1 MMLSRSLAL
10 LDRTTTAL
18 FALTIL
24 FSFCGLFLAPFGQSI
39 QSNLLAVTGIFGL
52 LNYFVGKQRDV
63 GLKDRRILWGLLVYA
78 AMIFINR
85 LIHGDQY
92 GVMRGLFYVVV
103 FALMMPR
110 KPSLLVLGYLAI
122 VLGGMG
128 LGILSIWQYQHGIA
142 RVEGF
147 TNAILFSQAALTL
160 AILNWFVFQQKQL
173 PGWLRGGSLFG
184 LIAAL
189 FALYLSQSRGV
200 WLAFGII
207 LAYVICYKAYF
218 KPWKYIAVAI
228 LCTATTGA
236 IYQTNQ
242 LVQVRVAEAVSD
254 LNSAEKGSY
263 DSSWGLRVIAWQSA
277 WLGFLDSPVAGV
289 GTDGFDALKISQVRN
304 ELVPASI
311 LNPVL
316 THAHNQ
322 YMQNLV
328 VRGSIGFIALVIFLG
343 LPIYLAANNI
353 SRISA
358 GVLVPLAF
366 AINSLSD
373 VPFEHQGVLYLYTLS
388 LVFIWFAHESKK
400 DTRTS

>member
-24 FSFCGLFLAPFGQSI
+24 FSFCGLFLAPAGQSI

-78 AMIFINR
+78 AMIFANR

-110 KPSLLVLGYLAI
+110 KPILLMLGYLAI

-160 AILNWFVFQQKQL
+160 AILNWFVFQQRRL
-173 PGWLRGGSLFG
+173 SGWFRRGALVG

-200 WLAFGII
+200 WLAFGVI

-218 KPWKYIAVAI
+218 KPWKYVAVAI

-236 IYQTNQ
+236 IYHTNQ

-254 LNSAEKGSY
+254 INSAEKGSY

-289 GTDGFDALKISQVRN
+289 GTDGFDALKQTQVNNHQISPLIFHPA
-304 ELVPASI
+304 LVHS
-311 LNPVL
+311 
-316 THAHNQ
+316 HNQ

-328 VRGSIGFIALVIFLG
+328 VRGSIGFVALVIFLG
-343 LPIYLAANNI
+343 LPLYFAAKNI
-353 SRISA
+353 NRISA

-388 LVFIWFAHESKK
+388 LVFIWFAHEFEK
-400 DTRTS
+400 DTCTS

>member
-1 MMLSRSLAL
+1 MLSRSLVL
-10 LDRTTTAL
+10 LDKVTTAL
-18 FALTIL
+18 FGLTII
-24 FSFCGLFLAPFGQSI
+24 FAFCGLFLVPAGQSM

-52 LNYFVGKQRDV
+52 LNYSVGKQQDV
-63 GLKDRRILWGLLVYA
+63 GLRDRRILWGLLVYA
-78 AMIFINR
+78 VMIFVNR

-92 GVMRGLFYVVV
+92 GVMRGLFYVAV

-110 KPSLLVLGYLAI
+110 KPVLLMLGYLAI

-128 LGILSIWQYQHGIA
+128 LGILSIWQYQHGIV

-160 AILNWFVFQQKQL
+160 AILNWFVFQQRRL
-173 PGWLRGGSLFG
+173 HGWLRGGALVG
-184 LIAAL
+184 LLAAL
-189 FALYLSQSRGV
+189 LALYLSQSRGV
-200 WLAFGII
+200 WLAFGVI
-207 LAYVICYKAYF
+207 LAYVISYKAYF
-218 KPWKYIAVAI
+218 KPWKYIVVAV
-228 LCTATTGA
+228 LCMVTTGA

-242 LVQVRVAEAVSD
+242 LVQIRVAEAVSD
-254 LNSAEKGSY
+254 LQSAEKGSY
-263 DSSWGLRVIAWQSA
+263 ESSWGLRMIAWQSA

-289 GTDGFDALKISQVRN
+289 GTDGFNALKQTQIDNHQISPLIFHPA
-304 ELVPASI
+304 LVHS
-311 LNPVL
+311 
-316 THAHNQ
+316 HNQ

-343 LPIYLAANNI
+343 LPLYLAANNLN
-353 SRISA
+353 RISA

-388 LVFIWFAHESKK
+388 LVFIWFAHELKE

>member
-1 MMLSRSLAL
+1 MPSKRSIEL
-10 LDRTTTAL
+10 LDRITTAL
-18 FALTIL
+18 FGLTII

-78 AMIFINR
+78 AMIFVNR

-92 GVMRGLFYVVV
+92 GVMRGLFYVLV

-110 KPSLLVLGYLAI
+110 KPILLVLGYLAI

-160 AILNWFVFQQKQL
+160 VILNWFVFQQERL
-173 PGWLRGGSLFG
+173 PGWLRGGG
-184 LIAAL
+184 LVGLMAAL

-200 WLAFGII
+200 WLAFGVI

-228 LCTATTGA
+228 LCMATTGA
-236 IYQTNQ
+236 IYHTNQ
-242 LVQVRVAEAVSD
+242 LVQVRIAEAVSD
-254 LNSAEKGSY
+254 LQSAEKGSY
-263 DSSWGLRVIAWQSA
+263 ESSWGLRVIAWQSA
-277 WLGFLDSPVAGV
+277 WLGFLDSPVVGV
-289 GTDGFDALKISQVRN
+289 GTDGFDELKRKQVNEHQISQ
-304 ELVPASI
+304 LIFHPSLAHS
-311 LNPVL
+311 
-316 THAHNQ
+316 HNQ

-343 LPIYLAANNI
+343 LPLYLAANNI

-366 AINSLSD
+366 AVNSLSD

-388 LVFIWFAHESKK
+388 LVFIWFVHESKK
-400 DTRTS
+400 DTCTS

>member
-1 MMLSRSLAL
+1 MPIRCLYL

-18 FALTIL
+18 FALTII
-24 FSFCGLFLAPFGQSI
+24 FSFCGLFLVPAGQSI
-39 QSNLLAVTGIFGL
+39 ESNLLAVTGIFGL
-52 LNYFVGKQRDV
+52 LNYFVGKRQDV
-63 GLKDRRILWGLLVYA
+63 GLKDRRILWGLMVYA
-78 AMIFINR
+78 AMIFVNR

-92 GVMRGLFYVVV
+92 GVMRGLFYVVI
-103 FALMMPR
+103 FALIMPR
-110 KPSLLVLGYLAI
+110 KPILLMLGYLAI

-160 AILNWFVFQQKQL
+160 AILNWFVFQQGRL
-173 PGWLRGGSLFG
+173 SRWLRGGALVG
-184 LIAAL
+184 LLAAL

-200 WLAFGII
+200 WLAFGAI
-207 LAYVICYKAYF
+207 LAYIICYKAYF
-218 KPWKYIAVAI
+218 KPWKYAVVAV
-228 LCTATTGA
+228 LCMATTGA

-242 LVQVRVAEAVSD
+242 LVQVRIAEAVSD
-254 LNSAEKGSY
+254 IKSAENGSY

-277 WLGFLDSPVAGV
+277 WLGFLDSPLAGV
-289 GTDGFDALKISQVRN
+289 GTNGFDALKRIQAESGAVSPFILSS
-304 ELVPASI
+304 ELAHV
-311 LNPVL
+311 
-316 THAHNQ
+316 HNQ

-328 VRGSIGFIALVIFLG
+328 IRGSVGFLALVIFLG
-343 LPIYLAANNI
+343 LPLYLAAKNI
-353 SRISA
+353 NRISA

-388 LVFIWFAHESKK
+388 LVFIWFSHEFKK
-400 DTRTS
+400 DTCTS

>member
-1 MMLSRSLAL
+1 MLSKSLAL

-78 AMIFINR
+78 AMIFVNR

-110 KPSLLVLGYLAI
+110 KPILLVLCYLAI

-200 WLAFGII
+200 WLAFGVI

-218 KPWKYIAVAI
+218 KPWKYIAVAV
-228 LCTATTGA
+228 LCMATTGA

-289 GTDGFDALKISQVRN
+289 GTDGFDALKLSQVRN

-343 LPIYLAANNI
+343 LPLYLAANNI

>member
-1 MMLSRSLAL
+1 MLSRSLAL

-78 AMIFINR
+78 AMIFVNR

-92 GVMRGLFYVVV
+92 GVMRGLFYVLV

-110 KPSLLVLGYLAI
+110 KPILLMLGYLAI

-173 PGWLRGGSLFG
+173 PRWLRGGSLVG
-184 LIAAL
+184 LMAAL

-200 WLAFGII
+200 WLAFGVI
-207 LAYVICYKAYF
+207 LAYIICYKAYF
-218 KPWKYIAVAI
+218 KPWKYIAVAV
-228 LCTATTGA
+228 LCMATTGA

-254 LNSAEKGSY
+254 LNSAEKGLY

-343 LPIYLAANNI
+343 LPLYLAANNI
-353 SRISA
+353 SWISA

-388 LVFIWFAHESKK
+388 LVFIWFAHEFKK

>member
-1 MMLSRSLAL
+1 MMLSKSLAL

-78 AMIFINR
+78 AMIFVNR

-110 KPSLLVLGYLAI
+110 KPILLVLGYLAI

-160 AILNWFVFQQKQL
+160 AILNWFVFQQRQL
-173 PGWLRGGSLFG
+173 PEWLRGGSLVG
-184 LIAAL
+184 LMAAL

-200 WLAFGII
+200 WLAFGVI

-218 KPWKYIAVAI
+218 KPWKYIAVAV
-228 LCTATTGA
+228 LCMATTGA

-254 LNSAEKGSY
+254 LNSAEKGLY

-343 LPIYLAANNI
+343 LPLYLAANNI

-388 LVFIWFAHESKK
+388 LVFIWFAHEFKK
-400 DTRTS
+400 DTCTS

>member
-85 LIHGDQY
+85 FIHGDQY

-343 LPIYLAANNI
+343 LPLYLAANNI

-388 LVFIWFAHESKK
+388 LVFIWFAHEFKK

>member
-110 KPSLLVLGYLAI
+110 KPILLVLGYLAI

-173 PGWLRGGSLFG
+173 PGWLRGGSLLG

-218 KPWKYIAVAI
+218 KPWKYIAVAV
-228 LCTATTGA
+228 LCMATTGA

-277 WLGFLDSPVAGV
+277 WLGFLDSPAIGV
-289 GTDGFDALKISQVRN
+289 GTNGFDELKQKQVNNHQISQ
-304 ELVPASI
+304 LIFHPSLAHS
-311 LNPVL
+311 
-316 THAHNQ
+316 HNQ

-343 LPIYLAANNI
+343 LPLYLAANNI

-388 LVFIWFAHESKK
+388 LVFIWFAHEFKK

>member
-1 MMLSRSLAL
+1 MLSRSLVL
-10 LDRTTTAL
+10 LDKVTTAL
-18 FALTIL
+18 FGLTII
-24 FSFCGLFLAPFGQSI
+24 FAFCGLFLVPAGQSM

-63 GLKDRRILWGLLVYA
+63 GLRERRILWGLLVYA
-78 AMIFINR
+78 VMIFVNR

-92 GVMRGLFYVVV
+92 GVMRGLFYVAV
-103 FALMMPR
+103 FALMVPR
-110 KPSLLVLGYLAI
+110 KPVLLMLGYLAI

-128 LGILSIWQYQHGIA
+128 LGILSIWQYHHGIV

-160 AILNWFVFQQKQL
+160 AILNWFVFQQKRL
-173 PGWLRGGSLFG
+173 PRWLRGGSLVG
-184 LIAAL
+184 LMAAL

-200 WLAFGII
+200 WLAFGVI

-218 KPWKYIAVAI
+218 KPWKYIAVAV
-228 LCTATTGA
+228 LCMATTGA

-289 GTDGFDALKISQVRN
+289 GTDGFNALKQTQIDNHQISPLIFHPA
-304 ELVPASI
+304 LVHS
-311 LNPVL
+311 
-316 THAHNQ
+316 HNQ

-343 LPIYLAANNI
+343 LPLYLAANNLN
-353 SRISA
+353 RISA

-388 LVFIWFAHESKK
+388 LVFIWFAHELKK

>member
-1 MMLSRSLAL
+1 MLSRSLVL
-10 LDRTTTAL
+10 LDKVTTAL
-18 FALTIL
+18 FGLTII
-24 FSFCGLFLAPFGQSI
+24 FAFCGLFLVPAGQSM

-63 GLKDRRILWGLLVYA
+63 GLRDRRILWGLLVYA
-78 AMIFINR
+78 VMIFVNR

-92 GVMRGLFYVVV
+92 GVMRGLFYVAV

-110 KPSLLVLGYLAI
+110 KPVLLMLGYLAI

-128 LGILSIWQYQHGIA
+128 LGILSIWQYQHGIV

-160 AILNWFVFQQKQL
+160 AILNWFVCQQRQL
-173 PGWLRGGSLFG
+173 PGWLRGGSLVG
-184 LIAAL
+184 LMAAL

-200 WLAFGII
+200 WLAFGVI

-218 KPWKYIAVAI
+218 KPWKYIAVAV
-228 LCTATTGA
+228 LCMATTGA

-289 GTDGFDALKISQVRN
+289 GTDGFNALKQTQIDNHQISPLIFHPA
-304 ELVPASI
+304 LVHS
-311 LNPVL
+311 
-316 THAHNQ
+316 HNQ

-343 LPIYLAANNI
+343 LPLYLAANNLN
-353 SRISA
+353 RISA

-388 LVFIWFAHESKK
+388 LVFIWFAHELKK
-400 DTRTS
+400 DIRTS

>member
-1 MMLSRSLAL
+1 MMLSRSLVL
-10 LDRTTTAL
+10 LDKVTTAL
-18 FALTIL
+18 FGLTII
-24 FSFCGLFLAPFGQSI
+24 FAFCGLFLVPAGQSM

-52 LNYFVGKQRDV
+52 FNYFVGKQRDV
-63 GLKDRRILWGLLVYA
+63 GLRDRRILWGLLVYA
-78 AMIFINR
+78 VMIFVNR

-92 GVMRGLFYVVV
+92 GVMRGLFYVAV

-110 KPSLLVLGYLAI
+110 KPVLLMLGYLAI

-128 LGILSIWQYQHGIA
+128 LGILSIWQYQHGIV

-160 AILNWFVFQQKQL
+160 AILNWFVCQQRQL
-173 PGWLRGGSLFG
+173 PGWLRGGSLVG
-184 LIAAL
+184 LMAAL

-200 WLAFGII
+200 WLAFGVI

-218 KPWKYIAVAI
+218 KPWKYIAVAV
-228 LCTATTGA
+228 LCMATTGA

-289 GTDGFDALKISQVRN
+289 GTDGFNALKQTQIDNHQISPLIFHPA
-304 ELVPASI
+304 LVHS
-311 LNPVL
+311 
-316 THAHNQ
+316 HNQ

-343 LPIYLAANNI
+343 LPLYLAANNLN
-353 SRISA
+353 RISA

-388 LVFIWFAHESKK
+388 LVFIWFAHELKK

>member
-1 MMLSRSLAL
+1 
-10 LDRTTTAL
+10 TTTAL

-24 FSFCGLFLAPFGQSI
+24 FSFCGLFLAPAGQSI

-78 AMIFINR
+78 TMIFANR

-110 KPSLLVLGYLAI
+110 KPILLMLGYLAI

-160 AILNWFVFQQKQL
+160 AILNWFVFQQRRL
-173 PGWLRGGSLFG
+173 SGWFRRGALVG

-200 WLAFGII
+200 WLAFGVI

-218 KPWKYIAVAI
+218 KPWKYVAVAI
-228 LCTATTGA
+228 LCTASTGA

-254 LNSAEKGSY
+254 INSAEKGSY

-289 GTDGFDALKISQVRN
+289 GTDGFDALKQTQVNNHQISPLIFHPA
-304 ELVPASI
+304 LVHS
-311 LNPVL
+311 
-316 THAHNQ
+316 HNQ

-328 VRGSIGFIALVIFLG
+328 VRGGIGFVALVIFLG
-343 LPIYLAANNI
+343 LPLYFAAKNI
-353 SRISA
+353 NRISA

-388 LVFIWFAHESKK
+388 LVFIWFAHEFEK
-400 DTRTS
+400 DTCTS

>member
-1 MMLSRSLAL
+1 MMLSRSLVL
-10 LDRTTTAL
+10 LDKVTTAL
-18 FALTIL
+18 FGLTII
-24 FSFCGLFLAPFGQSI
+24 FAFCGLFLVPAGQSM

-63 GLKDRRILWGLLVYA
+63 GLRERRILWGLLVYA
-78 AMIFINR
+78 VMIFVNR

-92 GVMRGLFYVVV
+92 GVMRGLFYVAV
-103 FALMMPR
+103 FALMVPR
-110 KPSLLVLGYLAI
+110 KPVLLMLGYLAI

-128 LGILSIWQYQHGIA
+128 LGILSIWQYHHGIV

-160 AILNWFVFQQKQL
+160 AILNWFVFQQKRL
-173 PGWLRGGSLFG
+173 PRWLRGGSLVG
-184 LIAAL
+184 LMAAL

-200 WLAFGII
+200 WLAFGVI

-218 KPWKYIAVAI
+218 KPWKYIAVAV
-228 LCTATTGA
+228 LCMATTGA

-289 GTDGFDALKISQVRN
+289 GTDGFNALKQTQIDNHQISPLIFHPA
-304 ELVPASI
+304 LVHS
-311 LNPVL
+311 
-316 THAHNQ
+316 HNQ

-343 LPIYLAANNI
+343 LPLYLAANNLN
-353 SRISA
+353 RISA

-388 LVFIWFAHESKK
+388 LVFIWFAHELKK

>member
-1 MMLSRSLAL
+1 MLSRSLAL

-110 KPSLLVLGYLAI
+110 KPILLVLGYLAI

-173 PGWLRGGSLFG
+173 PGWLRGGSLLG

-218 KPWKYIAVAI
+218 KPWKYIAVAV
-228 LCTATTGA
+228 LCMATTGA

-277 WLGFLDSPVAGV
+277 WLGFLDSPAIGV
-289 GTDGFDALKISQVRN
+289 GTNGFDELKQKQVNNHQISQ
-304 ELVPASI
+304 LIFHPSLAHS
-311 LNPVL
+311 
-316 THAHNQ
+316 HNQ

-343 LPIYLAANNI
+343 LPLYLAANNI

-388 LVFIWFAHESKK
+388 LVFIWFAHEFKK

>member
-1 MMLSRSLAL
+1 MLSRSLAL

-78 AMIFINR
+78 AMIFVNR

-110 KPSLLVLGYLAI
+110 KPILLVLSYLAI

-173 PGWLRGGSLFG
+173 PGWLRGGSLVG

-207 LAYVICYKAYF
+207 LTYVICYKAYF

-254 LNSAEKGSY
+254 LNSAEKGLY

-343 LPIYLAANNI
+343 LPLYLAANNI

-388 LVFIWFAHESKK
+388 LVFIWFSHESKK

>member
-1 MMLSRSLAL
+1 M
-10 LDRTTTAL
+10 
-18 FALTIL
+18 
-24 FSFCGLFLAPFGQSI
+24 
-39 QSNLLAVTGIFGL
+39 
-52 LNYFVGKQRDV
+52 
-63 GLKDRRILWGLLVYA
+63 
-78 AMIFINR
+78 
-85 LIHGDQY
+85 
-92 GVMRGLFYVVV
+92 
-103 FALMMPR
+103 
-110 KPSLLVLGYLAI
+110 
-122 VLGGMG
+122 
-128 LGILSIWQYQHGIA
+128 
-142 RVEGF
+142 VE
-147 TNAILFSQAALTL
+147 
-160 AILNWFVFQQKQL
+160 
-173 PGWLRGGSLFG
+173 GGSLVG
-184 LIAAL
+184 LMAAL

-200 WLAFGII
+200 WLAFGVI

-218 KPWKYIAVAI
+218 KPWKYIAVAV
-228 LCTATTGA
+228 LCMATTGA

-254 LNSAEKGSY
+254 LNSAEKGLY

-343 LPIYLAANNI
+343 LPLYLAANNI

-388 LVFIWFAHESKK
+388 LVFIWFAHEFKK
-400 DTRTS
+400 DTCTS

>member
-1 MMLSRSLAL
+1 MPSKRSIEL
-10 LDRTTTAL
+10 LDRITTAL
-18 FALTIL
+18 FGLTII

-78 AMIFINR
+78 AMIFVNR

-110 KPSLLVLGYLAI
+110 KPILLVLGYLAI

-128 LGILSIWQYQHGIA
+128 LGILSIWQYLHGIA

-160 AILNWFVFQQKQL
+160 AILNWFVFQQRQL

-184 LIAAL
+184 LMAAL

-200 WLAFGII
+200 WLAFGVI

-228 LCTATTGA
+228 LCMATTGA
-236 IYQTNQ
+236 IYHTNQ
-242 LVQVRVAEAVSD
+242 LVQVRIAEAVSD
-254 LNSAEKGSY
+254 LQSAEKGSY
-263 DSSWGLRVIAWQSA
+263 ESSWGLRVIAWQSA

-316 THAHNQ
+316 THSHNQ

-343 LPIYLAANNI
+343 LPLHLAANNI

-366 AINSLSD
+366 AVNSLSD

-388 LVFIWFAHESKK
+388 LVFIWFVHESKK
-400 DTRTS
+400 DTCTS

>member
-1 MMLSRSLAL
+1 MLSRSLAL

-78 AMIFINR
+78 AMIFVNR

-110 KPSLLVLGYLAI
+110 KPVLLMLGYLAI

-128 LGILSIWQYQHGIA
+128 LGILSVWQYQHGIA

-160 AILNWFVFQQKQL
+160 AILNWFVFQQRQL
-173 PGWLRGGSLFG
+173 PGWLRGGSLAG
-184 LIAAL
+184 LMAAL

-200 WLAFGII
+200 WLAFGVI

-236 IYQTNQ
+236 IYHTNQ

-254 LNSAEKGSY
+254 LQSAEKGSY
-263 DSSWGLRVIAWQSA
+263 ESSWGLRVIAWQSA
-277 WLGFLDSPVAGV
+277 WLGFLDSPVVGV
-289 GTDGFDALKISQVRN
+289 GTDGFDELKQKQVNNHQISQ
-304 ELVPASI
+304 LI
-311 LNPVL
+311 LHPSL
-316 THAHNQ
+316 AHSHNQ

-328 VRGSIGFIALVIFLG
+328 IRGSIGFIALVLFLG
-343 LPIYLAANNI
+343 LPLYLAANNI

-400 DTRTS
+400 DTCTS

>member
-1 MMLSRSLAL
+1 MLSRSLAL
-10 LDRTTTAL
+10 LDRTTIAL
-18 FALTIL
+18 FALTII
-24 FSFCGLFLAPFGQSI
+24 FSFGGLFLVPFGQSI

-78 AMIFINR
+78 AMIFVNR

-110 KPSLLVLGYLAI
+110 KPILLVLGYLAI

-128 LGILSIWQYQHGIA
+128 LGILSIWQYLHGIA

-160 AILNWFVFQQKQL
+160 AILNWFVFQQRQL

-184 LIAAL
+184 LMAAL

-200 WLAFGII
+200 WLAFGVI

-228 LCTATTGA
+228 LCMATTGA
-236 IYQTNQ
+236 IYHTNQ
-242 LVQVRVAEAVSD
+242 LVQVRIAEAVSD
-254 LNSAEKGSY
+254 LQSAEKGSY
-263 DSSWGLRVIAWQSA
+263 ESSWGLRVIAWQSA
-277 WLGFLDSPVAGV
+277 WLGFLDSPVVGV
-289 GTDGFDALKISQVRN
+289 GTDGFDALKQAQVAN
-304 ELVPASI
+304 NLVSPLIFHPA
-311 LNPVL
+311 LA
-316 THAHNQ
+316 HAHSQ
-322 YMQNLV
+322 YMQNMV
-328 VRGSIGFIALVIFLG
+328 IRGSIGLFALAVMLFYPIFLAIKHMG
-343 LPIYLAANNI
+343 WV
-353 SRISA
+353 SA
-358 GVLVPLAF
+358 GVLTPLAF
-366 AINSLSD
+366 AINGLSD
-373 VPFEHQGVLYLYTLS
+373 VPFEHQNTLYLYVIS
-388 LVFIWFAHESKK
+388 LIFIWRCYEFKQDKHIS
-400 DTRTS
+400 

>member
-1 MMLSRSLAL
+1 MPSKRSIEL
-10 LDRTTTAL
+10 LDRITAAL
-18 FALTIL
+18 FGLTII

-78 AMIFINR
+78 AMIFVNR

-92 GVMRGLFYVVV
+92 GVMRGLFYVLI

-110 KPSLLVLGYLAI
+110 KPILLMLGYLAI

-160 AILNWFVFQQKQL
+160 VILNWFVFQQERL
-173 PGWLRGGSLFG
+173 PGWLRGWG
-184 LIAAL
+184 LVGLMAAL

-200 WLAFGII
+200 WLAFGVI

-218 KPWKYIAVAI
+218 KPWKYVAVAM
-228 LCTATTGA
+228 LCVASIGV
-236 IYQTNQ
+236 IYHTNQ
-242 LVQVRVAEAVSD
+242 LVQSRVHSAVSD
-254 LNSAEKGSY
+254 LKLVEEGSY
-263 DSSWGLRVIAWQSA
+263 DSSWGLRVVAWQSA
-277 WLGFLDSPVAGV
+277 WLGFLDAPLAGV
-289 GTDGFDALKISQVRN
+289 GTNGFDALKRSQAESGV
-304 ELVPASI
+304 LSPSI
-311 LNPVL
+311 LSPEL
-316 THAHNQ
+316 AHAHNQ

-328 VRGSIGFIALVIFLG
+328 IRGSIGFIALVIFLG
-343 LPIYLAANNI
+343 LPLYLAANNI

-400 DTRTS
+400 DTCTS

>member
-1 MMLSRSLAL
+1 MLSRSLAL

-85 LIHGDQY
+85 FIHGDQY

-343 LPIYLAANNI
+343 LPLYLAANNI

-388 LVFIWFAHESKK
+388 LVFIWFAHEFKK

>member
-78 AMIFINR
+78 AMIFVNR

-110 KPSLLVLGYLAI
+110 KPILLVLGYLAI

-277 WLGFLDSPVAGV
+277 WLGFLDSPVIGV
-289 GTDGFDALKISQVRN
+289 GTDGFDEQKQKQVNNHQISQ
-304 ELVPASI
+304 LIFHPSLAHS
-311 LNPVL
+311 
-316 THAHNQ
+316 HNQ

-328 VRGSIGFIALVIFLG
+328 IRGSIGFIALVIFLG
-343 LPIYLAANNI
+343 LPLYLAANNI

-373 VPFEHQGVLYLYTLS
+373 VPFEHQEVLYLYTLS
-388 LVFIWFAHESKK
+388 LVFIWFAHEFKK

>member
-289 GTDGFDALKISQVRN
+289 GTDGFNALKQTQIDNHQISPLIFHPA
-304 ELVPASI
+304 LVHS
-311 LNPVL
+311 
-316 THAHNQ
+316 HNQ

-343 LPIYLAANNI
+343 LPLYLAANNI

-388 LVFIWFAHESKK
+388 LVFIWFSHESKK

>member
-1 MMLSRSLAL
+1 MLSRSLAL

-78 AMIFINR
+78 AMIFVNR

-173 PGWLRGGSLFG
+173 PGWLRGGSLVG
-184 LIAAL
+184 LMAAL

-200 WLAFGII
+200 WLAFGVI
-207 LAYVICYKAYF
+207 LAYIICYKAYF
-218 KPWKYIAVAI
+218 KPWKYIAVAVV
-228 LCTATTGA
+228 CMATTGA

-254 LNSAEKGSY
+254 LNSAEKGLY

-328 VRGSIGFIALVIFLG
+328 IRGSIGFIALVIFLG
-343 LPIYLAANNI
+343 LPLYLAANNI

-388 LVFIWFAHESKK
+388 LVFIWFSHEFKK
-400 DTRTS
+400 DTCTS

>member
-1 MMLSRSLAL
+1 MMLSKSLAL

-78 AMIFINR
+78 AMIFVNR

-110 KPSLLVLGYLAI
+110 KPILLVLGYLAI

-200 WLAFGII
+200 WLAFGVI

-218 KPWKYIAVAI
+218 KPWKYIAVAV
-228 LCTATTGA
+228 LCMATTGA

-289 GTDGFDALKISQVRN
+289 GTDGFDALKLSQVRN

-343 LPIYLAANNI
+343 LPLYLAANNI

>member
-1 MMLSRSLAL
+1 MLSRSLVL
-10 LDRTTTAL
+10 LDKVTTAL
-18 FALTIL
+18 FGLTII
-24 FSFCGLFLAPFGQSI
+24 FAFCGLFLVPAGQSM

-63 GLKDRRILWGLLVYA
+63 GLRDRRILWGLLVYA
-78 AMIFINR
+78 VMIFVNR

-92 GVMRGLFYVVV
+92 GVMRGLFYVAV

-110 KPSLLVLGYLAI
+110 KPVLLMLGYLAI

-128 LGILSIWQYQHGIA
+128 LGILSIWQYQHGIV

-160 AILNWFVFQQKQL
+160 AILNWFVCQQRQL
-173 PGWLRGGSLFG
+173 PGWLRGGSLVG
-184 LIAAL
+184 LMAAL

-200 WLAFGII
+200 WLAFGVI

-218 KPWKYIAVAI
+218 KPWKYIAVAV
-228 LCTATTGA
+228 LCMATTGA

-289 GTDGFDALKISQVRN
+289 GTDGFNALKQTQIDNHQISPLIFHPA
-304 ELVPASI
+304 LVHS
-311 LNPVL
+311 
-316 THAHNQ
+316 HNQ

-343 LPIYLAANNI
+343 LPLYLAANNLN
-353 SRISA
+353 RISA

-388 LVFIWFAHESKK
+388 LVFIWFAHELKK